1 MLRCD
6 VTEESWM
13 ITTTFINGL
22 RLEIKSEM
30 KLHSLETLEKDF
42 HKALEVE
49 RSYNILLL
57 KAWPTHLGISGTFPW
72 DRSKSNAFP
81 IQLCQRVATSHI
93 KE

>member
-1 MLRCD
+1 
-6 VTEESWM
+6 M

-57 KAWPTHLGISGTFPW
+57 KA
-72 DRSKSNAFP
+72 
-81 IQLCQRVATSHI
+81 
-93 KE
+93 